1 MLLAKSKH
9 SSTVSYNLADM
20 IASLLFLFRRTQL
33 TTGKSSRIGH
43 HLGGL
48 WIFGHYCTALHCTAR
63 HYHLMHDLSM

>member
-1 MLLAKSKH
+1 
-9 SSTVSYNLADM
+9 M

-48 WIFGHYCTALHCTAR
+48 WIFGHYCTALHCTALPS
-63 HYHLMHDLSM
+63 HA